1 VVFQMV
7 WALYYRK
14 PGNII
19 KCNLGKCKL
28 DVFELNTFFFDYV
41 VKPAPMPV
49 PRLSGDRD

>member
-1 VVFQMV
+1 MVFHMV

-14 PGNII
+14 SGNII

-28 DVFELNTFFFDYV
+28 DVFDLIHSFDYV
-41 VKPAPMPV
+41 VKPVPMPV